1 MVLVPSLA
9 AKFLKPLISASL
21 DHSFMSIAYRP
32 FSVSRLLRQIDMETV
47 DTSKRLARLRSLMK
61 ENKVDIYSMCKK
73 IILRGKP
80 SDILAQSSHLKTA
93 INPNTLHPAM
103 LEEVRFEAPFY
114 GLGTHRG
121 IEYICGFSGSAG
133 TAVVTLEKASLATDG
148 RYFNQ
153 ASKQLDS
160 NWTLLKQGM
169 EDVPTWQ
176 DWYAIRY
183 F

>member
-1 MVLVPSLA
+1 
-9 AKFLKPLISASL
+9 LKL
-21 DHSFMSIAYRP
+21 
-32 FSVSRLLRQIDMETV
+32 
-47 DTSKRLARLRSLMK
+47 
-61 ENKVDIYSMCKK
+61 
-73 IILRGKP
+73 
-80 SDILAQSSHLKTA
+80 
-93 INPNTLHPAM
+93 
-103 LEEVRFEAPFY
+103 PFY

-176 DWYAIRY
+176 EWYAILY
-183 F
+183 FGIPTTKTKLSVGLQSRQKAAKPSASTPP

>member
-1 MVLVPSLA
+1 
-9 AKFLKPLISASL
+9 
-21 DHSFMSIAYRP
+21 
-32 FSVSRLLRQIDMETV
+32 
-47 DTSKRLARLRSLMK
+47 
-61 ENKVDIYSMCKK
+61 
-73 IILRGKP
+73 
-80 SDILAQSSHLKTA
+80 
-93 INPNTLHPAM
+93 M
-103 LEEVRFEAPFY
+103 LEEVRFEAPIY
-114 GLGTHRG
+114 GCQYSQG

-133 TAVVTLEKASLATDG
+133 TAVVTSEKASLATDG

-176 DWYAIRY
+176 EWYAILY

>member
-1 MVLVPSLA
+1 
-9 AKFLKPLISASL
+9 
-21 DHSFMSIAYRP
+21 
-32 FSVSRLLRQIDMETV
+32 
-47 DTSKRLARLRSLMK
+47 
-61 ENKVDIYSMCKK
+61 
-73 IILRGKP
+73 
-80 SDILAQSSHLKTA
+80 
-93 INPNTLHPAM
+93 M
-103 LEEVRFEAPFY
+103 LEEVRFEVSFY

-176 DWYAIRY
+176 EWYAILY

>member
-1 MVLVPSLA
+1 
-9 AKFLKPLISASL
+9 
-21 DHSFMSIAYRP
+21 
-32 FSVSRLLRQIDMETV
+32 
-47 DTSKRLARLRSLMK
+47 
-61 ENKVDIYSMCKK
+61 
-73 IILRGKP
+73 
-80 SDILAQSSHLKTA
+80 
-93 INPNTLHPAM
+93 M

-114 GLGTHRG
+114 GLSAHRG

-176 DWYAIRY
+176 EWYAILY

>member
-1 MVLVPSLA
+1 
-9 AKFLKPLISASL
+9 
-21 DHSFMSIAYRP
+21 
-32 FSVSRLLRQIDMETV
+32 
-47 DTSKRLARLRSLMK
+47 
-61 ENKVDIYSMCKK
+61 
-73 IILRGKP
+73 
-80 SDILAQSSHLKTA
+80 
-93 INPNTLHPAM
+93 M
-103 LEEVRFEAPFY
+103 LEEVRFEAPVY
-114 GLGTHRG
+114 GLGTYRG

-176 DWYAIRY
+176 EWYAIPHL
-183 F
+183 

>member
-1 MVLVPSLA
+1 M
-9 AKFLKPLISASL
+9 
-21 DHSFMSIAYRP
+21 
-32 FSVSRLLRQIDMETV
+32 
-47 DTSKRLARLRSLMK
+47 
-61 ENKVDIYSMCKK
+61 
-73 IILRGKP
+73 
-80 SDILAQSSHLKTA
+80 AQSSHLKTA
-93 INPNTLHPAM
+93 INPNILHPAM
-103 LEEVRFEAPFY
+103 LEEVRFEAPVY
-114 GLGTHRG
+114 KCQYSQG

-133 TAVVTLEKASLATDG
+133 TAVVTPEKASLATDG

-176 DWYAIRY
+176 EWYAILY

>member
-1 MVLVPSLA
+1 V
-9 AKFLKPLISASL
+9 
-21 DHSFMSIAYRP
+21 
-32 FSVSRLLRQIDMETV
+32 
-47 DTSKRLARLRSLMK
+47 
-61 ENKVDIYSMCKK
+61 
-73 IILRGKP
+73 GKP
-80 SDILAQSSHLKTA
+80 SDVLAQSSHPKIA

-103 LEEVRFEAPFY
+103 LEEVRFESSRLRSRY
-114 GLGTHRG
+114 SQGG

-176 DWYAIRY
+176 DWYAILLLLIIHRKD
-183 F
+183 